1 MRKVYKRID
10 REREAVGD
18 FMQSH
23 KPESVYTEQHGAIN
37 YLSSE
42 GITRPSMIPKRQL
55 VLLAVIVSIAAA
67 IGAFALY
74 ILYEDTVVA
83 SQDSR
88 ATITANLTRDVSYNI
103 PLVTSLVTL
112 GDSAIVSTF
121 ETAGYSIYV
130 EYEESDDDS
139 DAGFELVK
147 FPSDLDYDEALAL
160 YETGIGNLSGEEA
173 SLLLAGYWSLEVDR
187 SSGINLVIHYVD
199 FSSGDVETA
208 VETAIDIE
216 GFNAD
221 TASAID
227 TDSSGNTYSTGTI
240 DIDGTTYTWRISTIE
255 LDEVYSISGLPSDAV
270 YVGIRIY
277 D

>member
-1 MRKVYKRID
+1 
-10 REREAVGD
+10 
-18 FMQSH
+18 MQSH